1 MRLSEVERS
10 HVAAL
15 HHRMRDKPYQA
26 NQARNVLAKM
36 FRLAEAWGFGRC
48 RGAIRAC
55 RFADTRST
63 GASGSSP
70 GRITGGMARLLDEA
84 EADG

>member
-15 HHRMRDKPYQA
+15 HHKMRDKPYQA

-36 FRLAEAWGFGRC
+36 FQVSVEFL
-48 RGAIRAC
+48 
-55 RFADTRST
+55 T
-63 GASGSSP
+63 
-70 GRITGGMARLLDEA
+70 DEV
-84 EADG
+84 GQ